1 MNIYRKKMMF
11 KIIFKINNNKIV
23 NKKIIKNININKI
36 MNIINSNNKI
46 LMNKWKIFTIFLKN
60 LINKK
65 IQINEDK
72 SNKIKL
78 NLLK

>member
-72 SNKIKL
+72 SNTIKL